1 MTLKKS
7 EHSPALDLFRNEL
20 SNLLDARHALFKL
33 AALIDWQ
40 TFDDEFGS
48 LYCEHNGS
56 PGKPI
61 RLMVG
66 LEYLKQIYD
75 LSDDKV
81 VARWVENPYWQYLC
95 GERYFQH
102 EMPIEP
108 SSLSRFRQRIGRCGG
123 EKLLAQT
130 IEVGLKSRTVK
141 TRDFK
146 RVTVD
151 TTVQE
156 KAVSFPTDSKLL
168 NRSRERL
175 VKLCQRNAV
184 TLRQTYARKGP
195 QAVWKA
201 SRYAHAKQM
210 RRMRRQV
217 RTLRTYLGRVV
228 RDIERRIGKS
238 EGLEAVFTDEIAM
251 AKRLLAQEKHSKGKL
266 YSLHAPEVECI
277 AKGKAH
283 KRYEFG
289 VKVSITTTNKSNFI
303 IGAQAL
309 PGSPYDGH
317 TLQGV
322 LAQTR
327 RLTNTEIDEAFVDR
341 GYRGHGEQTTTV
353 YLSGQRRGIKTRSLK
368 KRLKRRQAIE
378 PIIGHLKSDGRL
390 GRNYLQGVV
399 GDAMNILLCCAGHN
413 LRMVLRVLRIFWRSF
428 WWYCRALLG
437 AIGRQSRADTRWF
450 PAPPTQGCSETNYG
464 ARFGMNSFFLISKSG
479 FSGSTNY

>member
-33 AALIDWQ
+33 SALIDWQ

-108 SSLSRFRQRIGRCGG
+108 SSLSRFRQRIGRSGG

-130 IEVGLKSRTVK
+130 IAVGLKSRTVK

-151 TTVQE
+151 TTVHDCMEAGGRATQEAKAEE
-156 KAVSFPTDSKLL
+156 KAIAFPTDA
-168 NRSRERL
+168 RL
-175 VKLCQRNAV
+175 YHKARV
-184 TLRQTYARKGP
+184 TLVREAKRLGIMLRQSYVRVGKHALFMHNRYLAAR
-195 QAVWKA
+195 QN
-201 SRYAHAKQM
+201 
-210 RRMRRQV
+210 RRGRRQ
-217 RTLRTYLGRVV
+217 LRKLKVYLGRVC
-228 RDIERRIGKS
+228 RDIERKLAS
-238 EGLEAVFTDEIAM
+238 VGLAQREALEILLTRAR
-251 AKRLLAQEKHSKGKL
+251 RLLKQGRKDRNKI
-266 YSLHAPEVECI
+266 YSIHAPEVECL
-277 AKGKAH
+277 AKGKTH

-289 VKVSITTTNKSNFI
+289 VKVSVATSTKNNFVF
-303 IGAQAL
+303 GTHSL
-309 PGSPYDGH
+309 PGNPYDGH
-317 TLQGV
+317 TLRGALDQVERMTG
-322 LAQTR
+322 R
-327 RLTNTEIDEAFVDR
+327 RPAHCFVDR
-341 GYRGHGEQTTTV
+341 GYRGHDETDTTV
-353 YLSGQRRGIKTRSLK
+353 IIAGQKRGMTPSLK
-368 KRLKRRQAIE
+368 RQLKRRNAIE
-378 PIIGHLKSDGRL
+378 PVIGHMKSDGRL
-390 GRNYLQGVV
+390 DRNYLKGTL
-399 GDAMNILLCCAGHN
+399 GDAMNALLVGAGHN
-413 LRMVLRVLRIFWRSF
+413 IRL
-428 WWYCRALLG
+428 LLG
-437 AIGRQSRADTRWF
+437 
-450 PAPPTQGCSETNYG
+450 
-464 ARFGMNSFFLISKSG
+464 SG
-479 FSGSTNY
+479 FLRRSTACLHAVVRRLGLFFIPYSGAFHPDDTPRARRAA